1 MTLTIKQKNYTE
13 YLENINYKVSFS
25 EDKIIFTCPEN
36 HENKLTLNS
45 FGNLKSKKNK
55 FSMWCVECNKVEEN
69 EIFKNEI
76 QEVSIH
82 TILKVHNCK
91 QIDFICGSCKI
102 EGTSNKQSL
111 IKSKSCGKCHN
122 SLQRKDFEI
131 LKKEIEKMGFIL
143 VTKQYEY
150 TNNKNITVL
159 CICKNEWK
167 CSLND
172 LNRGRKCMACKTE
185 RTYETNNI
193 KYGCDNV
200 FQNEKIKEL
209 SKQTLQQNH
218 GVDYPQQSAKIR
230 EKTTETSLQRYGFK
244 RAFCLPEVYEKIQ
257 NTHFEKY
264 GVKFPLQSKIIQE
277 KIDETFLSL
286 CGKKR
291 PFGTEYH
298 EQIILKKYGNTIF
311 VCTEYFKEQMMEK
324 YGSEFFINSDEC
336 KKQMMEKYGSEFF
349 INSDECKKQMMEKY
363 GVEHAMQSDELFSKI
378 FKNVKKFI

>member
-25 EDKIIFTCPEN
+25 EDKIIFTCPEK
-36 HENKLTLNS
+36 HENTLTLNS

-55 FSMWCVECNKVEEN
+55 FSMCVECNKVEEN
-69 EIFKNEI
+69 NIFKNEI
-76 QEVSIH
+76 QELSIH
-82 TILKVHNCK
+82 TILKVHNGK
-91 QIDFICGSCKI
+91 QIDFICGSCNI

-122 SLQRKDFEI
+122 SLQRKDYEI
-131 LKKEIEKMGFIL
+131 LKKEIENMGFTL

-172 LNRGRKCMACKTE
+172 LSRGRKCMACKTE

-218 GVDYPQQSAKIR
+218 GVDYPQQSAAIR
-230 EKTTETSLQRYGFK
+230 EKTTETSLQRYGVK
-244 RAFCLPEVYEKIQ
+244 RAFCLPEDFHYNQ
-257 NTHFEKY
+257 NLF
-264 GVKFPLQSKIIQE
+264 
-277 KIDETFLSL
+277 
-286 CGKKR
+286 KKKL
-291 PFGTEYH
+291 T
-298 EQIILKKYGNTIF
+298 K
-311 VCTEYFKEQMMEK
+311 
-324 YGSEFFINSDEC
+324 
-336 KKQMMEKYGSEFF
+336 
-349 INSDECKKQMMEKY
+349 
-363 GVEHAMQSDELFSKI
+363 LF
-378 FKNVKKFI
+378 